1 MAYFHGVRAS
11 EVPTS
16 IIPPVNT
23 TAGLP
28 VVWGTAP
35 VHLTENPEAYVNKPV
50 ICYEYAEA
58 VKYLGYSADW
68 DKFTLS
74 EVMFS
79 EFQLYGVK
87 PIIFINVLDPKK
99 HYKDVKGVEI
109 QGITDTPA
117 EIDAPMLLSTLKVTS
132 GSGVETVT
140 LAKDKDYLLTNAED
154 GNGWLVEIKTEIES
168 GKITVSYDKND
179 SGTTAAVTQEYDAS
193 GDITLPAEAVESSV
207 VITTTKS
214 LTAALEADTDYIAA
228 FDDNGK
234 VILTIVDASKIV
246 DDTITLNYREIDA
259 SKVTKA
265 DIIGGVS
272 LNGETKGLEWAG
284 YIYTLFSMV
293 PGILAVPGWTHEPE
307 VASVLKA
314 KALTLCGLF
323 RCIVLTDVDTES
335 VRNYQEVNVWK
346 NKNNYTGINQIV
358 CWPCVRN
365 GDSIYHMSTHILGI
379 IGAMDATNEDVPYQS
394 PSNLS
399 MQATGLCLADGTEVS
414 LALEQANMLNGQ
426 GIMTGLNFSGGW
438 KSWGDYTAAYPSNT
452 DPKDCFI
459 CVRRMFDW
467 QYQTFILTYWQ
478 KVDRPLMPRLIK
490 TIIDSETIRLNGLVA
505 RGFLLGAD
513 VKFLE
518 SENPLTDLM
527 QGIIRI
533 HSYIT
538 PPVPAQEIDYIL
550 EYNVDNFR
558 VLFEAA

>member
-35 VHLTENPEAYVNKPV
+35 VHLTENPEANVNKPV
-50 ICYEYAEA
+50 ICYEYGEA
-58 VKYLGYSADW
+58 VKAFGYSEEW
-68 DKFTLS
+68 DKYTLS

-99 HYKDVKGVEI
+99 HKTAVPEKAIPITKGVAV
-109 QGITDTPA
+109 ITDPV
-117 EIDAPMLLSTLKVTS
+117 IKSTLV
-132 GSGVETVT
+132 V
-140 LAKDKDYLLTNAED
+140 KDGIGGTK
-154 GNGWLVEIKTEIES
+154 LVENVDYIAEWDDDGVLI
-168 GKITVSYDKND
+168 ITDIAGGEEGGLANFAVSYDM
-179 SGTTAAVTQEYDAS
+179 V
-193 GDITLPAEAVESSV
+193 
-207 VITTTKS
+207 
-214 LTAALEADTDYIAA
+214 
-228 FDDNGK
+228 
-234 VILTIVDASKIV
+234 
-246 DDTITLNYREIDA
+246 DA
-259 SKVTKA
+259 SKVTA
-265 DIIGGVS
+265 NDIIGGVS
-272 LNGETKGLEWAG
+272 LSGETKGLEWASS
-284 YIYTLFSMV
+284 IYTLFSMV
-293 PGILAVPGWTHEPE
+293 PGILAAPGWTHDPT

-323 RCIVLTDVDTES
+323 RCIVLTDVDTVNVKTYS
-335 VRNYQEVNVWK
+335 EVNVWK
-346 NKNNYTGINQIV
+346 NNNNYTGINQVV
-358 CWPCVRN
+358 CWPNVRN
-365 GDSIYHMSTHILGI
+365 GDAVYRMSTHILGI
-379 IGAMDATNEDVPYQS
+379 IGATDAANEDVPYQS
-394 PSNLS
+394 PSNMS
-399 MQATGLCLADGTEVS
+399 MQATGLCLADGTEIA
-414 LALEQANMLNGQ
+414 LTLEQANMLNSQ

-438 KSWGDYTAAYPSNT
+438 KSWGNYTGCYPSNT

-490 TIIDSETIRLNGLVA
+490 TIIDSENIRLNGLVA

-518 SENPLTDLM
+518 SENPLTDLL
-527 QGIIRI
+527 QGIIRV

-538 PPVPAQEIDYIL
+538 PPVPAQEIDCIF
-550 EYNVDNFR
+550 EYDVNNFSA
-558 VLFEAA
+558 LFEAA

>member
-35 VHLTENPEAYVNKPV
+35 VHLTENPEANVNKPV
-50 ICYEYAEA
+50 ICYEYDEA
-58 VKYLGYSADW
+58 VKAFGYSAEW
-68 DKFTLS
+68 DKYTLS

-87 PIIFINVLDPKK
+87 PIIFINVLDPAK
-99 HYKDVKGVEI
+99 HKTAVAEHAAPITEGVAT
-109 QGITDTPA
+109 ITDPV
-117 EIDAPMLLSTLKVTS
+117 IKSTLVVKD
-132 GSGVETVT
+132 GVGGT
-140 LAKDKDYLLTNAED
+140 K
-154 GNGWLVEIKTEIES
+154 LVENEDYIAEWNDDGELV
-168 GKITVSYDKND
+168 ITDIAGGEDSDLTAFGVSYDK
-179 SGTTAAVTQEYDAS
+179 V
-193 GDITLPAEAVESSV
+193 
-207 VITTTKS
+207 
-214 LTAALEADTDYIAA
+214 
-228 FDDNGK
+228 
-234 VILTIVDASKIV
+234 
-246 DDTITLNYREIDA
+246 DA

-272 LNGETKGLEWAG
+272 LSGETKGLEWASS
-284 YIYTLFSMV
+284 IYTLFSMV
-293 PGILAVPGWTHEPE
+293 PGILAAPGWTHDPE
-307 VASVLKA
+307 VASVMKA

-323 RCIVLTDVDTES
+323 RCIVLTDVDTVN
-335 VRNYQEVNVWK
+335 VRNYSAVNAWK
-346 NKNNYTGINQIV
+346 NSNNYTGVNQVV
-358 CWPCVRN
+358 CWPNVRN
-365 GDSIYHMSTHILGI
+365 GDAVYHMSTHILGI
-379 IGAMDATNEDVPYQS
+379 IGVMDAGNEDVPYQS

-399 MQATGLCLADGTEVS
+399 MQATGLCLADGTEVA
-414 LALEQANMLNGQ
+414 LTLEQANMLNSQ

-438 KSWGDYTAAYPSNT
+438 KSWGNYTGCYPSNT

-490 TIIDSETIRLNGLVA
+490 TVIDSEMVRLNGLVS
-505 RGFLLGAD
+505 RGFMLGAD
-513 VKFLE
+513 IKFLE

-527 QGIIRI
+527 QGIIRV

-538 PPVPAQEIDYIL
+538 PPVPAQEVECIF
-550 EYNVDNFR
+550 EYDTDNFKT
-558 VLFEAA
+558 LFEAVA

>member
-1 MAYFHGVRAS
+1 MAFFHGIRAS

-35 VHLTENPEAYVNKPV
+35 VHLTENPEANVNKPV

-58 VKYLGYSADW
+58 VKAFGYSADW
-68 DKFTLS
+68 SKYTIS

-99 HYKDVKGVEI
+99 HKTSVAEYAAPITKGAATIADSVIKSTLVVKDGVGGTKLIENEDYI
-109 QGITDTPA
+109 AEWNDDGELVITDIA
-117 EIDAPMLLSTLKVTS
+117 GGEDS
-132 GSGVETVT
+132 G
-140 LAKDKDYLLTNAED
+140 LAAF
-154 GNGWLVEIKTEIES
+154 G
-168 GKITVSYDKND
+168 VSYDK
-179 SGTTAAVTQEYDAS
+179 V
-193 GDITLPAEAVESSV
+193 
-207 VITTTKS
+207 
-214 LTAALEADTDYIAA
+214 
-228 FDDNGK
+228 
-234 VILTIVDASKIV
+234 
-246 DDTITLNYREIDA
+246 DA

-272 LNGETKGLEWAG
+272 LSGETKGLEWASS
-284 YIYTLFSMV
+284 IYTLFSMV
-293 PGILAVPGWTHEPE
+293 PGILAAPGWTHDAE

-323 RCIVLTDVDTES
+323 RCIVLTDVNTEECKTYS
-335 VRNYQEVNVWK
+335 EVNAWK
-346 NKNNYTGINQIV
+346 NKNNYTGVNQVV
-358 CWPCVRN
+358 CWPMVRN
-365 GDSIYHMSTHILGI
+365 GDAVYHMSTHILGI
-379 IGAMDATNEDVPYQS
+379 IGRMDANNEDVPYQS
-394 PSNLS
+394 PSNME
-399 MQATGLCLADGTEVS
+399 MQSTGLCLKDGTEIA
-414 LALEQANMLNGQ
+414 LTLEQANMLNSQ
-426 GIMTGLNFSGGW
+426 GIVTGLNFSGGW
-438 KSWGDYTAAYPSNT
+438 KSWGNYTGAYPSNT
-452 DPKDCFI
+452 DPKDTFI

-490 TIIDSETIRLNGLVA
+490 TVVDSEIIRLNGLVA

-527 QGIIRI
+527 QGIVRI

-538 PPVPAQEIDYIL
+538 PPVPAQEIDDIL
-550 EYNVDNFR
+550 EYDVSNFKT
-558 VLFEAA
+558 LFEAVAA